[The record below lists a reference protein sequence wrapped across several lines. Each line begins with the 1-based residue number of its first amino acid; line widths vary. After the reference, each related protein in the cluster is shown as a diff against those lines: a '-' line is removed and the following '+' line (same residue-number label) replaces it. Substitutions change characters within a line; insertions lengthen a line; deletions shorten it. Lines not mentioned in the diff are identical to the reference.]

1 MEGQEDPAAMQ
12 EKFQNM
18 SPEEQKQFQIQNCIF
33 CQIVEGKVNS
43 KKIYEDDKCLA
54 ILDINPANPGH
65 VLLMPKE
72 HYAIMPVIPED
83 VIKHL
88 FMISKQ
94 MSAALLKALQAQ
106 GTDIFVANGAA
117 AGQKAQHFM
126 LHVIPRMENDGVNLN
141 LTPGKVDEKV
151 LDQLRQTLSQKIN
164 KDLGTEL
171 PEEVPRVDKN
181 KPPLEKPKK
190 ESEEVKEEK
199 EGKEE
204 SKTKEKEPEEE
215 KTEVKEEKKE
225 EKDSEEPEKEGKESV
240 TLDDISKLITGG

>member
-33 CQIVEGKVNS
+33 CQIIEGKVNS

-72 HYAIMPVIPED
+72 HYAIMPVMPED
-83 VIKHL
+83 IIRHL
-88 FMISKQ
+88 FMIAKQ

-141 LTPGKVDEKV
+141 LTPGKVDENT

-190 ESEEVKEEK
+190 EPEEKEEVKEEK
-199 EGKEE
+199 KEE
-204 SKTKEKEPEEE
+204 EKEPEEE
-215 KTEVKEEKKE
+215 KTKEKEESKGEE
-225 EKDSEEPEKEGKESV
+225 EKDSGEPEKEEKESV

>member
-33 CQIVEGKVNS
+33 CQIIEGKVNS

-72 HYAIMPVIPED
+72 HYAIMPVMPED
-83 VIKHL
+83 IIRHL
-88 FMISKQ
+88 FMIAKQ

-141 LTPGKVDEKV
+141 LTPGKVDENT

-181 KPPLEKPKK
+181 KPPLEKPKEEPEEK
-190 ESEEVKEEK
+190 EEVKEEK
-199 EGKEE
+199 KEE
-204 SKTKEKEPEEE
+204 EKEPEEE
-215 KTEVKEEKKE
+215 KTKEKEESKGEE
-225 EKDSEEPEKEGKESV
+225 EKDSGEPEKEEKESV